1 MRIRSAPAWTAVVV
15 VLALLVWGAYG
26 IAREVVQQRHE
37 TAIQAHR
44 LTGGDPDRGEAAI
57 GKYGCGA
64 CHEIPGIPGAR
75 GRVGPPLKGVGGRI
89 MLAGR
94 LNNTPPNMMLWI
106 QHPQLVEPGTDMP
119 ELGMSD
125 RETRDIAAYLYTRQ

>member
-1 MRIRSAPAWTAVVV
+1 MRIRSAPAWTALIVV
-15 VLALLVWGAYG
+15 VLLALWGVYG
-26 IAREVVQQRHE
+26 LGHEIVQKRHE
-37 TAIQAHR
+37 TAVQAHR

-64 CHEIPGIPGAR
+64 CHQIPGIPGAR
-75 GRVGPPLKGVGGRI
+75 GRVGPSLKGVSGRI
-89 MLAGR
+89 MLAGHIS
-94 LNNTPPNMMLWI
+94 NNPPNMIYWI

-125 RETRDIAAYLYTRQ
+125 QEARDIAAYLYTRQ